1 MQDTAAEYF
10 ERSIV
15 RARDATISNFDG
27 YFAGESGTE
36 YARFIHGI
44 YSQID
49 ENPRAA
55 VDSLLP
61 CIVDETIGIML
72 QVFDEMVNAYE
83 IKLNLGDSE
92 ISVHQVYEL
101 LEPELRPS
109 DGWIHKYSR
118 QRIVEMQEAP
128 SLGLMPPE
136 MP

>member
-27 YFAGESGTE
+27 YFTGKSGAE
-36 YARFIHGI
+36 YARFIHSI

-49 ENPRAA
+49 NNSRGA

-72 QVFDEMVNAYE
+72 QVFDEMIDAYK

-92 ISVHQVYEL
+92 VSVYEIYEL
-101 LEPELRPS
+101 LEPELRPK

-118 QRIVEMQEAP
+118 QRIVEMSQP
-128 SLGLMPPE
+128 
-136 MP
+136 

>member
-27 YFAGESGTE
+27 YFTGKSGAE
-36 YARFIHGI
+36 YAQFIHSI
-44 YSQID
+44 YLQID
-49 ENPRAA
+49 DRSRVA

-72 QVFDEMVNAYE
+72 QVFDEMIDAYK

-92 ISVHQVYEL
+92 VSVYEIYEL
-101 LEPELRPS
+101 LEPELRPK

-118 QRIVEMQEAP
+118 QRIVEM
-128 SLGLMPPE
+128 
-136 MP
+136 